1 MIARAEETNDSKKKG
16 PSYGR
21 SPKGPSSSCGMRE
34 EEMVDAS
41 MSGGGWDGL
50 C

>member
-1 MIARAEETNDSKKKG
+1 MIARAEETNGSKKKG

-21 SPKGPSSSCGMRE
+21 SPKGPRSGGTRE

-41 MSGGGWDGL
+41 MSGGGGWDGL